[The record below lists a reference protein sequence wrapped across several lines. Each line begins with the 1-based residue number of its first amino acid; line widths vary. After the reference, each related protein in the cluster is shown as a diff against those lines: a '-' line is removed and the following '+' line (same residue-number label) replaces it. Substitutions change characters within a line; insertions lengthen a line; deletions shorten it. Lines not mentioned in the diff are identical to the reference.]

1 MIGELYGFVSS
12 SLPTIY
18 QLLLHVI
25 LLVLLDE
32 LARSS
37 LHKFYPFMASNTPP
51 KIENMIHIGSPAQRQ
66 TSRKKDEHSP
76 KWYVLKSEPIE
87 QLKMSTGT
95 QRKPIRSLGG
105 LVVVGW
111 CRWVEHPHIKERR
124 SRTSLMSNCCPY
136 FSAYPKTQ
144 RRDPPRRSPRIE
156 NSTLHV
162 RNQDTHVW

>member
-95 QRKPIRSLGG
+95 QRKP
-105 LVVVGW
+105 
-111 CRWVEHPHIKERR
+111 ERR